1 MTIRPAWSE
10 TGEKTPVPEVAE
22 ATGAGEVDVPTEV
35 GETYGAALEV
45 PEERALAA
53 MAETPV
59 PLADRPAIPATA
71 RSLSGPASLLLTL
84 LKALKPPRW
93 CGVVVRHC

>member
-1 MTIRPAWSE
+1 MAD
-10 TGEKTPVPEVAE
+10 VAVE
-22 ATGAGEVDVPTEV
+22 AGGVDVPTEAY
-35 GETYGAALEV
+35 ETYGMALEV
-45 PEERALAA
+45 PEERGLAA

-59 PLADRPAIPATA
+59 PLAGRPAIPATA
-71 RSLSGPASLLLTL
+71 WSLSGPASLLLTL

>member
-1 MTIRPAWSE
+1 MPAPE
-10 TGEKTPVPEVAE
+10 DGEVDEVAE
-22 ATGAGEVDVPTEV
+22 AGEAAAPTV
-35 GETYGAALEV
+35 VYETYGAALEV
-45 PEERALAA
+45 PEERGLAA

-71 RSLSGPASLLLTL
+71 WSLSGPASLLLTL